1 MNALKGKYVLLY
13 GLIILAVLS
22 RLVPHPANFTPVAA
36 LGVFAGAYLSDRRYW
51 LIPLAAV
58 LISDIFIGFYN
69 PVAMLFVYLGFAV
82 SAVIGRM
89 LLLEKRNAI
98 LLGSSAL
105 VSAVVFFVFSNLG
118 VWLAGLYYP
127 MTMAGLVQCYV
138 MAIPFFGNTL
148 FGDIFYVVI
157 LFGIYEAAQI
167 LMLRQQGIRAA

>member
-1 MNALKGKYVLLY
+1 MNVLKGKYVLLY

-157 LFGIYEAAQI
+157 LFGIYEAVQI
-167 LMLRQQGIRAA
+167 LMLRQQGIRAV